1 MKNVER
7 QCWENEQ
14 CSRCD
19 CLKVVGIPSSFNINE
34 MKAKVCTVFSRT
46 GVAVKSDDIGDCYMF
61 YNDKKNFSKR
71 KVCLQSSRVKK
82 KLKNIDSSEIDFFEG
97 TAILSIKYCVPIT
110 KCYRTNVRSP
120 GKRN

>member
-1 MKNVER
+1 M
-7 QCWENEQ
+7 
-14 CSRCD
+14 
-19 CLKVVGIPSSFNINE
+19 I
-34 MKAKVCTVFSRT
+34 
-46 GVAVKSDDIGDCYMF
+46 
-61 YNDKKNFSKR
+61 KKKFSKR